1 MSRHVAFFLSLE
13 AVLLI
18 HKEHIDSEMESSHY
32 VILQTLAEP
41 FLFQAPCETLSWNK
55 ANMYVSLGKFLR
67 Y

>member
-1 MSRHVAFFLSLE
+1 MLPFFLSLE

-41 FLFQAPCETLSWNK
+41 FSVPST
-55 ANMYVSLGKFLR
+55 M
-67 Y
+67 